1 MNCTF
6 KIDCFSKNKEQ
17 EITNISN
24 KHTEYILKMQNEL
37 EEYKNFYDAIT
48 NNNAISKRF
57 TEYEEII
64 EELKKEIATL
74 KKKD

>member
-6 KIDCFSKNKEQ
+6 KIDCFSKNKEE

-24 KHTEYILKMQNEL
+24 KHTEYILKIQNEL
-37 EEYKNFYDAIT
+37 EEYKSFYDAIT
-48 NNNAISKRF
+48 SNNAISKRF
-57 TEYEEII
+57 TEYEEEI
-64 EELKKEIATL
+64 ENLKKEIALL